1 VYKDANGVAIA
12 GYPVDF
18 VAPSTIINVTTV
30 ATTVLTN
37 AQVKALPTTPITLVA
52 APAAGLRVKLL
63 GATLRTAFTAGAYT
77 NVNTTFATLGLQD
90 PSADWLSV
98 QIVNDS
104 SLATDLTDV
113 TTVLGASALVVDLPV
128 PYVQAIQDV
137 ATTGHT
143 EWINPLIG
151 MATANV
157 NGTALVLAMDNNGSG
172 ALTGGNAA
180 NTMTVIVYYALESV
194 V

>member
-1 VYKDANGVAIA
+1 
-12 GYPVDF
+12 
-18 VAPSTIINVTTV
+18 
-30 ATTVLTN
+30 
-37 AQVKALPTTPITLVA
+37 
-52 APAAGLRVKLL
+52 
-63 GATLRTAFTAGAYT
+63 
-77 NVNTTFATLGLQD
+77 
-90 PSADWLSV
+90 V